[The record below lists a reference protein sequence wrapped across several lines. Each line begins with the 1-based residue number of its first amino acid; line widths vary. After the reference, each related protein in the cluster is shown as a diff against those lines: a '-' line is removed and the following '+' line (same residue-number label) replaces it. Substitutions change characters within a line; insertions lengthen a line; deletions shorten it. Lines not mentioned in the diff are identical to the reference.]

1 MFCRKSV
8 SLRSLPMLDK
18 KVKGAVFCVP
28 PLKELVTTK
37 VIRERMDYGNYL
49 GGKVKEE
56 LDSFD
61 RLTGKYRLD
70 EDELE
75 VLSEGKKVS
84 EEEWKAM
91 KLRLPKQLISLLDGK
106 EVIKITEKTDSK
118 RREWELQDVDG
129 TLKRL
134 NLLTL
139 VMERK
144 GRGAGTYLSVQYIE
158 DDELVTQHDWFDL
171 NGQLECHME
180 DSIAIDDEGIIRS
193 RSG

>member
-18 KVKGAVFCVP
+18 KIKGAVFCVP

-91 KLRLPKQLISLLDGK
+91 KLRLSNQLISLLDGK

-139 VMERK
+139 VIERK
-144 GRGAGTYLSVQYIE
+144 GNTYKSVQYIE
-158 DDELVTQHDWFDL
+158 EDVLVTQHDWFDL
-171 NGQLECHME
+171 NDQLECHME
-180 DSIAIDDEGIIRS
+180 DSIAIDDKGIIRS

>member
-37 VIRERMDYGNYL
+37 VIRERIDYGNYL

-91 KLRLPKQLISLLDGK
+91 KLRLSNQLISLLDGK

-139 VMERK
+139 VIERK
-144 GRGAGTYLSVQYIE
+144 GNTYKSVQYIE
-158 DDELVTQHDWFDL
+158 EDVLVTQHDWFDL
-171 NGQLECHME
+171 DGQLECHME

-193 RSG
+193 RPG

>member
-75 VLSEGKKVS
+75 VLSEGTDC
-84 EEEWKAM
+84 
-91 KLRLPKQLISLLDGK
+91 QHLLDY
-106 EVIKITEKTDSK
+106 T
-118 RREWELQDVDG
+118 
-129 TLKRL
+129 
-134 NLLTL
+134 
-139 VMERK
+139 
-144 GRGAGTYLSVQYIE
+144 
-158 DDELVTQHDWFDL
+158 
-171 NGQLECHME
+171 
-180 DSIAIDDEGIIRS
+180 IRCK
-193 RSG
+193 

>member
-1 MFCRKSV
+1 
-8 SLRSLPMLDK
+8 MLDK
-18 KVKGAVFCVP
+18 KIKGAVFCVP

-91 KLRLPKQLISLLDGK
+91 KLRLSNQLISFLDGK

-144 GRGAGTYLSVQYIE
+144 GNTYKSVQYIE
-158 DDELVTQHDWFDL
+158 EDVLVTQHDWFDL

>member
-91 KLRLPKQLISLLDGK
+91 KLRLPNQLISLLDGK

-139 VMERK
+139 VIERK
-144 GRGAGTYLSVQYIE
+144 GNTYKSVQYIE
-158 DDELVTQHDWFDL
+158 GDVLVTQHDWFDL
-171 NGQLECHME
+171 DGQLECHME

-193 RSG
+193 RPG

>member
-18 KVKGAVFCVP
+18 KIKGAVFCVP

-91 KLRLPKQLISLLDGK
+91 KLRLSNQLISLLDGK

-139 VMERK
+139 VIERK
-144 GRGAGTYLSVQYIE
+144 GNTYKSVQYIE
-158 DDELVTQHDWFDL
+158 EDVLVTQHDWFDL
-171 NGQLECHME
+171 NDQLECHME

>member
-18 KVKGAVFCVP
+18 KIKGAVFCVP

-91 KLRLPKQLISLLDGK
+91 KLRLSNQLISLLDGK

-144 GRGAGTYLSVQYIE
+144 GNTYKSVQYIE
-158 DDELVTQHDWFDL
+158 EDVLVTQHDWFDL
-171 NGQLECHME
+171 NGQLQCHME

-193 RSG
+193 RPG

>member
-84 EEEWKAM
+84 EEEWKAI
-91 KLRLPKQLISLLDGK
+91 KLRLSNQLISLLDGK

-144 GRGAGTYLSVQYIE
+144 GNTYKSVQYIE
-158 DDELVTQHDWFDL
+158 EDVLVTQHDWFDL

>member
-91 KLRLPKQLISLLDGK
+91 KLRLSNQLISFLEGK

-139 VMERK
+139 GMERK
-144 GRGAGTYLSVQYIE
+144 GHTYLSVGSIE
-158 DDELVTQHDWFDL
+158 EDVLVTQHYWFDL
-171 NGQLECHME
+171 EGQLEFHME

-193 RSG
+193 RPG

>member
-18 KVKGAVFCVP
+18 KIKGAVFCVP

-91 KLRLPKQLISLLDGK
+91 KLRLSNQLISLLDGK

-139 VMERK
+139 VIERK
-144 GRGAGTYLSVQYIE
+144 GNTYKSVQYIE
-158 DDELVTQHDWFDL
+158 EDVLVTQHDWFDV

-180 DSIAIDDEGIIRS
+180 DSIAIDDKGIIRS

>member
-18 KVKGAVFCVP
+18 KIKGAVFCVP

-91 KLRLPKQLISLLDGK
+91 KLRLSNQLISLLDGK

-139 VMERK
+139 VIERK
-144 GRGAGTYLSVQYIE
+144 GNTYKSVQYIE
-158 DDELVTQHDWFDL
+158 EDVLVTQHDWFDL
-171 NGQLECHME
+171 DGQLECHME

>member
-91 KLRLPKQLISLLDGK
+91 KLRLPNQLISLLDGK

-139 VMERK
+139 VIERK
-144 GRGAGTYLSVQYIE
+144 GNTYKSVQYIE
-158 DDELVTQHDWFDL
+158 EDVLVTQHDWFDL
-171 NGQLECHME
+171 DGQLECHME

>member
-91 KLRLPKQLISLLDGK
+91 KLRLSNQLISLLDGK

-144 GRGAGTYLSVQYIE
+144 GNTYKSVQYIE
-158 DDELVTQHDWFDL
+158 EDVLVTQHDWFDL